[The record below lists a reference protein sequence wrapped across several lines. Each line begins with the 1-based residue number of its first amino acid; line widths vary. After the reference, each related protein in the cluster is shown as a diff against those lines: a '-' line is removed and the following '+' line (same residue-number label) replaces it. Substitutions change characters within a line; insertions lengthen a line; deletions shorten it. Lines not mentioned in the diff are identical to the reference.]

1 LRFIPSWIKPQA
13 IRSGDTFVVNFA
25 DAATKA
31 ACCFSSSSFIVLRS
45 LENEMNNGTPTF
57 SLAYTSVRP
66 AILPQIVK
74 LWDERSKHK
83 DHEWCLSVDAGHE
96 PARASAI
103 AVQEQYGGKHPVKVA
118 INEGRK
124 NCVDGWNAAAAAT
137 TGKVIIAVADD
148 FVPPI
153 HWDEALLALKPE
165 GWIDGEHVVHV
176 NDGFIGHIFT
186 LAILTRKRYDRFGY
200 LWYPGYESMFVD
212 TEFGEVAKRD
222 GVVIEAMHLLFEH
235 MHHACGKR
243 PKDTADANHENNV
256 RWTRGEMLFNYRKQ
270 RGFPVDLGP
279 KANVTHQQVEP
290 PADNAKTFA
299 ASFQLNCASDVLFQ
313 SCERLYAAGIKA
325 FFFAVLS
332 EFPDGRKISSDDVT
346 SIAAV
351 TDRLKQL
358 QDTKV
363 NTKIF
368 KLPMYRYPGEL
379 PADFDR
385 RLQADIAAWARGE
398 GFSEIINVDPAH
410 LWQPAQV

>member
-1 LRFIPSWIKPQA
+1 
-13 IRSGDTFVVNFA
+13 
-25 DAATKA
+25 
-31 ACCFSSSSFIVLRS
+31 
-45 LENEMNNGTPTF
+45 MNNGTPTF

-74 LWDERSKHK
+74 LWDERSKFK
-83 DHEWCLSVDAGHE
+83 DHEWCLSVDAGHAE
-96 PARASAI
+96 AKASAV
-103 AVQEQYGGKHPVKVA
+103 AVQEQYRGTHPVKVA
-118 INEGRK
+118 ENTGRK

-148 FVPPI
+148 FVPPV
-153 HWDEALLALKPE
+153 HWDEALLALEPK
-165 GWIDGEHVVHV
+165 GWPDGEHVIHV
-176 NDGFIGHIFT
+176 NDGFVGHIFT

-243 PKDTADANHENNV
+243 PKDSADANHENNV

-270 RGFPVDLGP
+270 RGFPTDLGP
-279 KANVTHQQVEP
+279 TVGNPSVVQITPEHVGRLFSAL
-290 PADNAKTFA
+290 
-299 ASFQLNCASDVLFQ
+299 FQLNKATDCLYQ

-325 FFFAVLS
+325 FHFAVLS
-332 EFPDGRKISSDDVT
+332 EYPDGTKITTEDVT
-346 SIAAV
+346 GIAAV
-351 TDRLKQL
+351 TDRLKHL

-368 KLPMYRYPGEL
+368 KLPMYRWPGE
-379 PADFDR
+379 ATIDFER
-385 RLQADIAAWARGE
+385 RLQNDISTWVRSDGYAD
-398 GFSEIINVDPAH
+398 FINVDPAT

>member
-1 LRFIPSWIKPQA
+1 
-13 IRSGDTFVVNFA
+13 
-25 DAATKA
+25 
-31 ACCFSSSSFIVLRS
+31 
-45 LENEMNNGTPTF
+45 MNNGTPIF

-74 LWDERSKHK
+74 LWDERSTHK
-83 DHEWCLSVDAGHE
+83 DHEWCLSVDAGHD
-96 PARASAI
+96 AAKASAVAI
-103 AVQEQYGGKHPVKVA
+103 AEQRSGKYSVKVA
-118 INEGRK
+118 TNNGRK
-124 NCVDGWNAAAAAT
+124 NCVDGWNAAAAVT

-148 FVPPI
+148 FVPPLG
-153 HWDEALLALKPE
+153 WDEKLLALEPKD
-165 GWIDGEHVVHV
+165 WIDGEYVVHV

-243 PKDTADANHENNV
+243 PKDTADSNHENSV
-256 RWTRGEMLFNYRKQ
+256 RWTRGEMLFNYRKE

-279 KANVTHQQVEP
+279 KSAGSQQTVQITKEHVG
-290 PADNAKTFA
+290 KLFS
-299 ASFQLNCASDVLFQ
+299 ASFQLNCASDCLFQ
-313 SCERLYAAGIKA
+313 SCERLYAAGIRA
-325 FFFAVLS
+325 FHFAVLS
-332 EFPDGRKISSDDVT
+332 EYPDGRKISTEDVT
-346 SIAAV
+346 GIAAV

-368 KLPMYRYPGEL
+368 KLPMYRYPGEST
-379 PADFDR
+379 ADCDK
-385 RLQADIAAWARGE
+385 RLQGDIAAWVRADGYADSIR
-398 GFSEIINVDPAH
+398 VDPAT
-410 LWQPAQV
+410 LWQPATA

>member
-1 LRFIPSWIKPQA
+1 
-13 IRSGDTFVVNFA
+13 
-25 DAATKA
+25 
-31 ACCFSSSSFIVLRS
+31 
-45 LENEMNNGTPTF
+45 MNNGTPTF

-74 LWDERSKHK
+74 LWDDRSKHK
-83 DHEWCLSVDAGHE
+83 NHEWCLSVDAGHE
-96 PARASAI
+96 PAHASAV
-103 AVQEQYGGKHPVKVA
+103 AVAEQYKGAHPIKVVV
-118 INEGRK
+118 NNDRK
-124 NCVDGWNAAAAAT
+124 NCVDGWNAAAAGT

-148 FVPPI
+148 FVPPPN
-153 HWDEALLALKPE
+153 WDEALLALKPE

-186 LAILTRKRYDRFGY
+186 LAILTRARYDRFGY

-243 PKDTADANHENNV
+243 PKDSADANHENNV

-279 KANVTHQQVEP
+279 KAPGKPKETVQITKEH
-290 PADNAKTFA
+290 AGRLFA
-299 ASFQLNCASDVLFQ
+299 ATFQLNRATDCLYQ

-325 FFFAVLS
+325 FYFAVLS
-332 EFPDGRKISSDDVT
+332 ENPDGSKVSTDDIL
-346 SIAAV
+346 SITAV
-351 TDRLKQL
+351 TDRLKAL
-358 QDTKV
+358 QDAKV

-368 KLPMYRYPGEL
+368 KLPMYRYPNETAL
-379 PADFDR
+379 DFDK
-385 RLQADIAAWARGE
+385 RLQVDIISWFRADGYADA
-398 GFSEIINVDPAH
+398 INVDPAN
-410 LWQPAQV
+410 LWQPAQI